1 MASSV
6 ALIVAEAV
14 AMLPSAAVAVVGT
27 AVGPPCGTLG
37 LDNLDIPGEKT
48 RTKDTLS
55 NSSSVHLSSVLKH
68 HHMCNSRILQP
79 AISRYY

>member
-1 MASSV
+1 MY
-6 ALIVAEAV
+6 I
-14 AMLPSAAVAVVGT
+14 VAVVGT

-37 LDNLDIPGEKT
+37 LDNLDIPGEDT
-48 RTKDTLS
+48 HPKDILS
-55 NSSSVHLSSVLKH
+55 NSSSVHLSAVLKH